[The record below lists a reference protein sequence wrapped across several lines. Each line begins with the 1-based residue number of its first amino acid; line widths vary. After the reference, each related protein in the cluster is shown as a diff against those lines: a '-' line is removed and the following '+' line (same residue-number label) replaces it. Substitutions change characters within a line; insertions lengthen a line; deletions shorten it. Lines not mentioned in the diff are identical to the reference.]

1 MIDPPPSRQSPHS
14 FSAFD
19 IRRLDIS
26 AAYESSLHIDIP
38 RSCYIQRNSRNSCPR
53 NNTVLSLIIITLQSS
68 YSDDKR
74 STCAYCCI
82 ACLIRVCLNSRPLYI
97 LHSLRVS
104 CKAAYMLCIR
114 ADVLLV
120 RKRARKNISPFTC
133 IQSKVQYKKRN
144 ACRLNNKNISF

>member
-19 IRRLDIS
+19 IRRLDIP
-26 AAYESSLHIDIP
+26 AYI
-38 RSCYIQRNSRNSCPR
+38 RIQPPTHSPVLLYTKELEELLPTKQYGPLVD
-53 NNTVLSLIIITLQSS
+53 NNHSS

-104 CKAAYMLCIR
+104 CKAAYMLYVDELMCYWSERELEKIF
-114 ADVLLV
+114 
-120 RKRARKNISPFTC
+120 SPLHMYSLKYNT
-133 IQSKVQYKKRN
+133 KKEMRMQ
-144 ACRLNNKNISF
+144 AK

>member
-19 IRRLDIS
+19 IRRLDIP
-26 AAYESSLHIDIP
+26 AYESSLHIDIP

-97 LHSLRVS
+97 LHSFRVS

-120 RKRARKNISPFTC
+120 RKREKTYFPPSHVYSLKYNT
-133 IQSKVQYKKRN
+133 KKEMRVG
-144 ACRLNNKNISF
+144 